1 MVHISGYQFWL
12 YHSAGRLGFD
22 LRQAEWLSFNDR
34 FDDALD
40 VPPLRCRC
48 RGGWGGELGAELPR
62 KWLAPN
68 PNKNPRFENNDVGD
82 HGDLPLN

>member
-40 VPPLRCRC
+40 VPPIRVAVA
-48 RGGWGGELGAELPR
+48 GADGVGSWML
-62 KWLAPN
+62 N
-68 PNKNPRFENNDVGD
+68 YQENG
-82 HGDLPLN
+82 